1 MAMQTGENEQA
12 MRKILDMT
20 RLISIVILVIHFYYY
35 SYAAFQEWGLS
46 STLSD
51 RLLGNI
57 YRTGLF
63 EGFHKSKL
71 IALGFLFISLLGSR
85 GRKDEKL
92 NHKTAF
98 AYIITGLLIYFTSYL
113 ALLVKIKTTELAVSY
128 IGITS
133 IGVHCYRE
141 LSVTSSTIKTFL
153 IGRMKRFHRKNAFW
167 KTNIPSTCLPD
178 TILKIRCVI
187 AGSTL
192 LTLSWS
198 NGVGD
203 TRFR

>member
-20 RLISIVILVIHFYYY
+20 RLISILILVIHFYYY
-35 SYAAFQEWGLS
+35 CYAAFQEWGLS
-46 STLSD
+46 SALSD

-71 IALGFLFISLLGSR
+71 ITLVFLFISLLGAR
-85 GRKDEKL
+85 GRKNEKL

-113 ALLVKIKTTELAVSY
+113 ALLVKIKTTELATTV
-128 IGITS
+128 IHEITAV
-133 IGVHCYRE
+133 I
-141 LSVTSSTIKTFL
+141 
-153 IGRMKRFHRKNAFW
+153 N
-167 KTNIPSTCLPD
+167 
-178 TILKIRCVI
+178 LKAALNR
-187 AGSTL
+187 
-192 LTLSWS
+192 
-198 NGVGD
+198 
-203 TRFR
+203 